1 MFCIVEISIYLRKV
15 VDIAQILDFN
25 QFFIKLRSILVNS
38 LYIKSILIE
47 SHVWTMGFFQNKQ
60 VIVNYPKY
68 SRFYVWYFW
77 LLFHECFLPKL

>member
-1 MFCIVEISIYLRKV
+1 MLAMFCIVEISIYLRKV

-47 SHVWTMGFFQNKQ
+47 SHV
-60 VIVNYPKY
+60 
-68 SRFYVWYFW
+68 
-77 LLFHECFLPKL
+77 